1 MTEADAFMA
10 ITEAEETVDH
20 PGHYTAL
27 PVEPIELA
35 RVCDFCTGNVL
46 KYILRAP
53 FKGTALEDMKKA
65 LWYLRYLQA
74 HPEMYRMLEPY
85 GIDETTAGDIGEK
98 IAIVE
103 EDGLWEA
110 WGSAYACTLGDVAI
124 VYRGSAKVTEFC
136 QRVVVSLLDM
146 RQEPGAGYDLSMK
159 LRSDT
164 FRVLG
169 TMLEAVVWLMD
180 NDLKIKQ
187 KAVIPGTVWN
197 RKLALALGGI
207 EVEGG
212 GDASE

>member
-110 WGSAYACTLGDVAI
+110 WGSAYARTLGDVAI

-136 QRVVVSLLDM
+136 QRV
-146 RQEPGAGYDLSMK
+146 
-159 LRSDT
+159 
-164 FRVLG
+164 
-169 TMLEAVVWLMD
+169 VVWLMD

-212 GDASE
+212 SDASE